1 MAGQESARKKRRQ
14 QLCSLSAAKL
24 KTKSCPRDTFETI
37 SFTEGIFVGE
47 RSQPECE
54 MFAHKDWLPLDLSR
68 IVNSQNVPLE
78 LWAPSLG
85 QLFCS
90 GLFDAYYVPTTISR
104 PRTRRQFHFGKGST
118 QKLLPLQIRG
128 KLASLT
134 AAFTQLQ
141 DIFSCGNK
149 AGIPERERDAHPARS
164 GSQSVLKLNS
174 LHLDRSRSQPY
185 SKGCSQRR
193 QIYLNCS
200 RLHPRNSRYAIL
212 EF

>member
-14 QLCSLSAAKL
+14 QLCSLRAAKL
-24 KTKSCPRDTFETI
+24 KTKSCPRDTVETV
-37 SFTEGIFVGE
+37 SFT
-47 RSQPECE
+47 QCE

-78 LWAPSLG
+78 LWAPSQG

-90 GLFDAYYVPTTISR
+90 RVFDTYNVPTAISR
-104 PRTRRQFHFGKGST
+104 PRTRRQFHFGKGRT
-118 QKLLPLQIRG
+118 QKLLPLRQESFQIPG
-128 KLASLT
+128 KLTSLT

-149 AGIPERERDAHPARS
+149 AGIPERERDAHSARS
-164 GSQSVLKLNS
+164 GSQSELKLNS
-174 LHLDRSRSQPY
+174 LHLDCSRSQPY